1 MKEIG
6 GDGNCLFRS
15 ISDQLYGEETFHS
28 EIRQMCMKYI
38 LQEKAFFQDFMVED
52 LDEYVARKSRDGVW
66 GDDIEIEALS

>member
-1 MKEIG
+1 
-6 GDGNCLFRS
+6 
-15 ISDQLYGEETFHS
+15 
-28 EIRQMCMKYI
+28 MKYI